1 MNHGQHRSLH
11 LLGKIGELSLFGS
24 RFFVGVFHRPF
35 EFREMI
41 RQTFEV
47 GVRSFGLVA
56 VVSFVIGAVLTMQS
70 RPTMIKFGAE
80 AFVPAMVAVSVLRE
94 LSPVII
100 SIIVAGR
107 VASGIGAELGS
118 MRVTEQID
126 AMEVA
131 ALNPFNYLVV
141 TRIVACTLAL
151 PILTV
156 YGDFIALGGSLVVQ
170 KVEADMSAFL
180 FFNSV
185 MSSINFAD
193 FLPGVL
199 KTAIFG
205 FIIGL
210 VGCYEGYTSKGG
222 TEGVGRSA
230 TDAAVL
236 SSLLIIIADVLAV
249 KGTVFFFEME

>member
-1 MNHGQHRSLH
+1 MNHGHQRGLH
-11 LLGKIGELSLFGS
+11 LLAKIGELSLFTA
-24 RFFVGVFHRPF
+24 RFFQGVFHRPF
-35 EFREMI
+35 EFRELV

-56 VVSFVIGAVLTMQS
+56 VVAFVIGAVLTMQS

-80 AFVPAMVAVSVLRE
+80 SFVPAMVAVSVLRE

-100 SIIVAGR
+100 SVIVAGR

-141 TRIVACTLAL
+141 TRILACTLAL
-151 PILTV
+151 PLLTI

-170 KVEADMSAFL
+170 KVEADMSGFL

-185 MSSINFAD
+185 MSALSFAD
-193 FLPGVL
+193 FLPGVI
-199 KTAIFG
+199 KTIFFG

-210 VGCYEGYTSKGG
+210 VGCYEGYNSKGG
-222 TEGVGRSA
+222 TEGVGHSA

-249 KGTVFFFEME
+249 KITTFFFDLG

>member
-1 MNHGQHRSLH
+1 MSR
-11 LLGKIGELSLFGS
+11 IGGLSLFAA
-24 RFFVGVFHRPF
+24 RFFRSASHPPF
-35 EFREMI
+35 EFRELVK
-41 RQTFEV
+41 QTFDV

-56 VVSFVIGAVLTMQS
+56 VVAVVIGAVLTMQS
-70 RPTMIKFGAE
+70 RPTLIKFGAE
-80 AFVPAMVAVSVLRE
+80 SFVPAMVAISTVRE

-100 SIIVAGR
+100 SVIVAGR

-131 ALNPFNYLVV
+131 ALNPFSHLVV
-141 TRIVACTLAL
+141 TRIIACTLAL
-151 PILTV
+151 PLLVV
-156 YGDFIALGGSLVVQ
+156 YGDFIALGGSFLVQ
-170 KVEADMSAFL
+170 RVEAGMSGYL

-185 MSSINFAD
+185 MTSMNFND
-193 FLPGVL
+193 FLPGII
-199 KTAIFG
+199 KTIFFG

-210 VGCYEGYTSKGG
+210 VGTYEGYNSKGG

-249 KGTVFFFEME
+249 KITTFFFELD